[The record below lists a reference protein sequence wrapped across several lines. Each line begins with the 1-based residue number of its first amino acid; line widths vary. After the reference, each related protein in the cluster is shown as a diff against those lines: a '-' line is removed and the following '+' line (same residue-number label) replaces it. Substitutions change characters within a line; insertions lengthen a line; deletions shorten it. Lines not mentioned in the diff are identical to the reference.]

1 MAPLCIQHHNVLVSV
16 VHNALFQDH
25 PGVLQSKVVHLPTV
39 LVHGTFTIWIFISV
53 SLLILTFLSHIAVI
67 ASAAFQ
73 AGVAAA
79 AREKVKDSCYN
90 VNSVKDSCYNV
101 NSQGGDLFP
110 LVCETF
116 GAWSPFALSTLCSV
130 ADYTTIKNGLPPKLA
145 KCQLLQCLSVAL
157 WYYYSRMILRHYAL
171 LFREWLKLWV
181 GGKVGFV
188 SKNYLVVSD

>member
-25 PGVLQSKVVHLPTV
+25 PGVLQRKVVHLPTV
-39 LVHGTFTIWIFISV
+39 LVHATFTIWIFISV

-79 AREKVKDSCYN
+79 AREK
-90 VNSVKDSCYNV
+90 VKDSCYNV